1 MPIVMIEGSYRAFIE
16 EMCTQALQSVLL
28 LAPPFCPVELMPEKL
43 MSGTV
48 ALTDLESNV
57 LYVAPDYA
65 VYPAALNYAVLN
77 SDTKTVC
84 RGTIFQE
91 DMPELRDILGDRDQ
105 GCEVLARLKQPQY
118 VNKMLGITTAVG
130 HTSFIT
136 ELRKKHRDQI
146 LIDMQRLRSSLFQN
160 SGEAD
165 CFLQQGLEKFPL
177 TQCYAQGTY
186 NDRVFIDLMNNF
198 NPAWQLL
205 LFDAENF
212 PSHSHYPE
220 MLSRND
226 QCHNMLKFGF
236 SYLAQRRDGSEPA
249 ALSACCRRGAADLWL
264 LSWVTQP
271 HCDIDERRRT
281 LVLPDKLVPPKFLAA
296 IRSGGTLFTVN
307 TYERFS
313 DCNLSS
319 LGNQAV
325 ADLVSSLFFDEVCCE
340 QRFKFLTKTKENTAG
355 FFDDYK
361 ELWLHM
367 KPVQSDYL
375 SKQNI
380 QLSYC
385 DIPSFTGMLRK
396 IDCSEQLVATRYIE
410 SALQRCLNDRCIK
423 RFFSRMQGWVQSQS
437 LVVEADKELLDCV
450 NTLTSATAELATR
463 QRALLTA
470 QMRFPIWR
478 IKIPASSSYSL
489 SLLYHLCHNILPW
502 VLEVGDG
509 HKINLVPNPQY
520 CLEDTSM
527 SLPSEAVTTR
537 SVVAA
542 SRSSSPSPSLL
553 SVTVNTVDVPD
564 SGAGS
569 AASFFPTV
577 VLDENG
583 EGAPLKRGD
592 SPPRHP

>member
-1 MPIVMIEGSYRAFIE
+1 MPIVMIEGPYRAFIE
-16 EMCTQALQSVLL
+16 EMCTQRWRSDLL
-28 LAPPFCPVELMPEKL
+28 LSPPFCPVEPMPR
-43 MSGTV
+43 TD
-48 ALTDLESNV
+48 ALTESNV

-105 GCEVLARLKQPQY
+105 EREVLARLKQPQY
-118 VNKMLGITTAVG
+118 VNKMLEITTAVG

-136 ELRKKHRDQI
+136 GLRRKYRDLI
-146 LIDMQRLRSSLFQN
+146 LMDMQRLHFSLLQN

-186 NDRVFIDLMNNF
+186 DDRTFINMMNLF

-205 LFDAENF
+205 LFDAQNF
-212 PSHSHYPE
+212 PSLSHYPE
-220 MLSRND
+220 LLGCND
-226 QCHNMLKFGF
+226 QLHNMLKFGF
-236 SYLAQRRDGSEPA
+236 PYLARRDGREEPA

-319 LGNQAV
+319 LGNQGV
-325 ADLVSSLFFDEVCCE
+325 VDLVSSLFVEEVCCE
-340 QRFKFLTKTKENTAG
+340 QRFKLLTKTKENR
-355 FFDDYK
+355 DYYE
-361 ELWLHM
+361 ELLQRM
-367 KPVQSDYL
+367 KFLQSDYL
-375 SKQNI
+375 SKQDI
-380 QLSYC
+380 ELSYC
-385 DIPSFTGMLRK
+385 DIRSLTGMLRE
-396 IDCSEQLVATRYIE
+396 IDYSEQLVATRYIK
-410 SALQRCLNDRCIK
+410 SALQCCLNDRYIK
-423 RFFSRMQGWVQSQS
+423 CFLSKMQAWLQPQS
-437 LVVEADKELLDCV
+437 LVEAEQELLDCV
-450 NTLTSATAELATR
+450 NTLISATAEVATR

-470 QMRFPIWR
+470 QMRYSIWH
-478 IKIPASSSYSL
+478 IQIAGSSSNYL
-489 SLLYHLCHNILPW
+489 CLLHHLRDNILPW
-502 VLEVGDG
+502 VLEVGDA
-509 HKINLVPNPQY
+509 HKIDLVPNAKY

-527 SLPSEAVTTR
+527 SLPPEAVTTR

-542 SRSSSPSPSLL
+542 SRSSSPSPSLA
-553 SVTVNTVDVPD
+553 SVTVNTVDVLD

-569 AASFFPTV
+569 AASFFSAV
-577 VLDENG
+577 VLGEN
-583 EGAPLKRGD
+583 EEAPLERGD
-592 SPPRHP
+592 SSPRP